1 MNTPNP
7 LVPKSS
13 LLEQQRSKGKSNLFI
28 AVFTILAIHVILFA
42 GLLMQGCR
50 RAKPDVENLDS
61 ALTNA
66 VPAEAVVSTNPPV
79 PAPSTNEYYAAA
91 PTSAPVG
98 APGPLMTAPTNLAAP
113 LGFAE
118 TAAPTGEAKT
128 YTVAQNDSFYK
139 IAKAQGI
146 SISALSKANPNV
158 DSRKLKV
165 GQTLQIPA
173 AVAKTESVAANASAT
188 GLASEPA
195 AKPAASKTYTVKA
208 GDTLTKVAKAQ
219 GVKVKALRDANKL
232 KTDQIH
238 VGQKL
243 RIPTHKTAA
252 APAAAAA
259 APAGTPMAMPVE
271 SNVAPMPLAP
281 APMAPLTNRM

>member
-50 RAKPDVENLDS
+50 RAKPDVENLDT

-79 PAPSTNEYYAAA
+79 PIPSTNEYYAVA
-91 PTSAPVG
+91 PTSAP
-98 APGPLMTAPTNLAAP
+98 AMTPEPLMSAPTNLAAP
-113 LGFAE
+113 LGLAE
-118 TAAPTGEAKT
+118 TAAPTGETKT
-128 YTVAQNDSFYK
+128 YTVVQNDSFYK

-173 AVAKTESVAANASAT
+173 AVAKTESVAANASGT

-195 AKPAASKTYTVKA
+195 AKPAATKTYTVKA
-208 GDTLTKVAKAQ
+208 GDTLTKVARIN

-243 RIPTHKTAA
+243 KIPAHKTAA
-252 APAAAAA
+252 APAAAA
-259 APAGTPMAMPVE
+259 PAGPSTVLPVE